1 MKNVNFE
8 EVLLR
13 VSPPRVGEQSLLSF
27 ANVLE
32 SLGEGHVF
40 SLEILSDG
48 GERTLLVRTIY
59 PERVVQQFETH
70 YPGCSVEQLS
80 HAEDPLKFSEGRS
93 GWRHILRPDGDE
105 WLPFQV
111 YDERNELAMA
121 DPFLDVMSSM
131 GQDLHSGEQVVT
143 RVVLEQQPHNWSEE
157 WRAKALSGA
166 GSENQTQIDSNR
178 RDLQEQDRREVQ
190 KGNQRNQSGGG
201 YQRQGNSNPNSMIA
215 GHELMY
221 LLVIGVAAALGI
233 KFALDLWNDGRVVEV
248 IVYGIIGLL
257 CVGVVVF
264 LAWRFDLFGKKKVVN
279 FHDPDEVAVRI
290 SGAAFRVEVQIIALL
305 EGDDGSVRLRAGRL
319 LEGVVSAYRG
329 FDNPLGCR
337 FAVEGLRRLRAGS
350 VQSKEED
357 GVGDRLLVFSD
368 DERNGGKRKK
378 SDAASIVGV
387 REAAAFWHLPGESA
401 EIHSLERSQSKRLSP
416 SIAATAAGCLVGEA
430 WEADGGRRLVFLP
443 REVTASHFFLIART
457 RMGKS
462 TMMAHF
468 AGDRMMEKSEGRNDD
483 ALVVVDPH
491 SDLIHDILERVPAE
505 LVARIVVLDLGN
517 TERAIGINLLD
528 TRVFTNRDM
537 AVEAIVEVAKGVW
550 ENWGGRMENIL
561 VNVMKCLYKA
571 NETLGRRKQMTM
583 LDGLYMLTDENFR
596 YAVLNRVKDPNLI
609 NWWRSSHGGW
619 AEEYGKE
626 PVAPVIT
633 RLTNFSSST
642 VARSILGQRRCTV
655 NLREVIERGDVLLV
669 NSNQSAVGAEVA
681 ALVGASVVKLVETIV
696 SQQGTIVETDTVK
709 RRKVCLIV
717 DGMQT
722 LKGVNFQRMLSELGK
737 FGCVMVMATQ
747 SLTRLDELGLTMRD
761 SILAN
766 VSGMAVFQ
774 VNAVDA
780 ERLLPE
786 LRSPYL
792 EEADVTGLPVHQC
805 YLRMRSDGKVQA
817 PFTMEVLPPFAGD
830 DLALKA
836 IMEGTYGY
844 SRDTD
849 QVIDES
855 NADVEE
861 RVKKFRQDIA
871 KRAGSSERDEADSDK
886 QEPDKGRD
894 AQNGSADEEGDGG
907 QTAGDIP

>member
-1 MKNVNFE
+1 MQTIQSE
-8 EVLLR
+8 EVLLKI
-13 VSPPRVGEQSLLSF
+13 SPPRSGEQSLLSF

-80 HAEDPLKFSEGRS
+80 HAEDPLKFAEGRS
-93 GWRHILRPDGDE
+93 GWRQILRPDGDE

-190 KGNQRNQSGGG
+190 RGSQRNQSGGG
-201 YQRQGNSNPNSMIA
+201 YQKKGNSNPNSMIA
-215 GHELMY
+215 GHELLY

-264 LAWRFDLFGKKKVVN
+264 LAWRVGLFTKKKEVVV
-279 FHDPDEVAVRI
+279 FHDPEQVAVRI
-290 SGAAFRVEVQIIALL
+290 SGSAFRVEVQTLALL
-305 EGDDGSVRLRAGRL
+305 EGDDGSVKLRAARL

-337 FAVEGLRRLRAGS
+337 FAVEGLRRLRAG
-350 VQSKEED
+350 
-357 GVGDRLLVFSD
+357 GVGNKDEDAVGNRLLVFSD
-368 DERNGGKRKK
+368 DERNGGKRAKVEG
-378 SDAASIVGV
+378 SNIVGV
-387 REAAAFWHLPGESA
+387 REAASFWHLPGDTA
-401 EIHSLERSQSKRLSP
+401 EIHSLERSQSKRLNAP
-416 SIAATAAGCLVGEA
+416 NIAVKKGALVGRA
-430 WEADGGRRLVFLP
+430 WEADGGQRLVFLP
-443 REVTASHFFLIART
+443 DDVGENHFFMIAKT

-462 TMMAHF
+462 TMMGHI
-468 AGDRMMEKSEGRNDD
+468 GGERMASKAEGVNAD

-491 SDLIHDILERVPAE
+491 SDLVHDLLKRIPQE
-505 LVARIVVLDLGN
+505 LVDRVVLLDLGDKD
-517 TERAIGINLLD
+517 RSIGVNLLD
-528 TRVFTNRDM
+528 TRVFEDRDK
-537 AVEAIVEVAKGVW
+537 AVEAIIEVAKGTW
-550 ENWGGRMENIL
+550 ENWGTRMENIL
-561 VNVMKCLYKA
+561 MNVMKCLYEA
-571 NETLGRRKQMTM
+571 NRTLGRRKQLTM
-583 LDGLYMLTDENFR
+583 LDGLLMLSDENFR
-596 YAVLNRVKDPNLI
+596 YSVLARVQDPNLI
-609 NWWRSSHGGW
+609 DWWRSAHGGW

-626 PVAPVIT
+626 AVAPVIT
-633 RLTNFSSST
+633 RLSAFSSSV
-642 VARSILGQRRCTV
+642 VARAILGQRRCTV
-655 NLREVIERGDVLLV
+655 NLREVIQRGDVLLV
-669 NSNQSAVGAEVA
+669 NTNQGAVGVEVS
-681 ALVGASVVKLVETIV
+681 ALVGASILKLVDTIV
-696 SQQGTIVETDTVK
+696 TQQGEIVETEDVK
-709 RRKVCLIV
+709 RRRVCVIA
-717 DGMQT
+717 DEMQS

-737 FGCVMVMATQ
+737 FGGVMVMATQ
-747 SLTRLDELGLTMRD
+747 SLSRLDELSMTMRD
-761 SILAN
+761 AILAN
-766 VSGMAVFQ
+766 VAGLAVFQ

-780 ERLLPE
+780 ERIMPE

-792 EEADVTGLPVHQC
+792 EEADVTGLPVHFC
-805 YLRMRSDGKVQA
+805 YMRMRSEGKVQA

-836 IMEGTYGY
+836 IMEGTFGY
-844 SRDTD
+844 SRNTE
-849 QVIDES
+849 QVVSEFNAVVEKRNERFRKDISKRLGSGEQDEDGPPSIDFS
-855 NADVEE
+855 
-861 RVKKFRQDIA
+861 Q
-871 KRAGSSERDEADSDK
+871 
-886 QEPDKGRD
+886 GRP
-894 AQNGSADEEGDGG
+894 GDGG
-907 QTAGDIP
+907 GTDDAEDKPCV

>member
-1 MKNVNFE
+1 MQTVQSE
-8 EVLLR
+8 EVLLKI
-13 VSPPRVGEQSLLSF
+13 SPPRVGEQSLLSF
-27 ANVLE
+27 ANLLE

-40 SLEILSDG
+40 SLEILSDAG
-48 GERTLLVRTIY
+48 DRTLLVRTIY

-80 HAEDPLKFSEGRS
+80 HDEDPLKFAEGRS

-131 GQDLHSGEQVVT
+131 GQDLHAGEQVVT
-143 RVVLEQQPHNWSEE
+143 RVMLEQQPHNWSEE

-166 GSENQTQIDSNR
+166 GSENQVQIDSDR
-178 RDLQEQDRREVQ
+178 RDLQERDRKDSQQGGGRS
-190 KGNQRNQSGGG
+190 QSGGK
-201 YQRQGNSNPNSMIA
+201 QQGNANPNSMVA
-215 GHELMY
+215 GHELIY
-221 LLVIGVAAALGI
+221 FLVVGAALAIAG
-233 KFALDLWNDGRVVEV
+233 KFAIDWWNEGRALEV
-248 IVYGIIGLL
+248 ILYGTAGLL
-257 CVGVVVF
+257 GVLGLAF
-264 LAWRFDLFGKKKVVN
+264 LAWRFGFFGKKKEVAI
-279 FHDPDEVAVRI
+279 FHDPEQVAVRI
-290 SGAAFRVEVQIIALL
+290 SGSAFRVEVQTVALL
-305 EGDDGSVRLRAGRL
+305 EGDDGSVKLRAARL

-337 FAVEGLRRLRAGS
+337 FAVEGLRRLRMG
-350 VQSKEED
+350 VGQSKEED
-357 GVGDRLLVFSD
+357 IIGERLLVFSD
-368 DERNGGKRKK
+368 EERNGGKRAKNEG
-378 SDAASIVGV
+378 SNIVGV

-401 EIHSLERSQSKRLSP
+401 EIHSLERSQSKRLSAP
-416 SIAATAAGCLVGEA
+416 AVAVKAGALVGRA
-430 WEADGGRRLVFLP
+430 WEADGGQRQVLLP
-443 REVTASHFFLIART
+443 YDVGDSHFLMIAKT

-462 TMMAHF
+462 TMMGHI
-468 AGDRMMEKSEGRNDD
+468 AGERMLAKAEGLNDD

-491 SDLIHDILERVPAE
+491 SDLIQDILERVPAE
-505 LVARIVVLDLGN
+505 LVDRVVLLDLGN

-528 TRVFTNRDM
+528 TRVFPDRDK
-537 AVEAIVEVAKGVW
+537 AVEAIVEVAKGIW
-550 ENWGGRMENIL
+550 ENWGNRMENIL
-561 VNVMKCLYKA
+561 VNVMKSLYEA
-571 NETLGRRKQMTM
+571 NRTLGRRKQLTM
-583 LDGLYMLTDENFR
+583 LDGLYLLTDDNFR
-596 YAVLNRVKDPNLI
+596 YAVLNRVSDPNLI
-609 NWWRSSHGGW
+609 DWWRSSHGGW

-626 PVAPVIT
+626 AVAPVIT

-642 VARSILGQRRCTV
+642 VARSILGQRRCTI
-655 NLREVIERGDVLLV
+655 NMREIIEAGDVLLV
-669 NSNQSAVGAEVA
+669 NTNQSAVGVEVS

-717 DGMQT
+717 DEMQT

-737 FGCVMVMATQ
+737 FGGVMVMATQ

-766 VSGMAVFQ
+766 VAGMAVFQ
-774 VNAVDA
+774 VNAIDA

-792 EEADVTGLPVHQC
+792 EEADVTGLPVHHC
-805 YLRMRSDGKVQA
+805 YMRMRSEGKVQA

-830 DLALKA
+830 DLGLRA

-861 RVKKFRQDIA
+861 RVKKFRQDIS
-871 KRAGSSERDEADSDK
+871 KRAGSGERDEADSDNR
-886 QEPDKGRD
+886 EPDKGSD
-894 AQNGSADEEGDGG
+894 SQTGSADEEGDEG
-907 QTAGDIP
+907 QTAG

>member
-1 MKNVNFE
+1 MQTIQSE
-8 EVLLR
+8 EVLLKI
-13 VSPPRVGEQSLLSF
+13 SPPRVGEQSLLSF
-27 ANVLE
+27 ANLLE

-40 SLEILSDG
+40 SLEILSDAG
-48 GERTLLVRTIY
+48 DTSLLVRTIY
-59 PERVVQQFETH
+59 PERVVQQFESH

-80 HAEDPLKFSEGRS
+80 ADEDPLKFAQGRS
-93 GWRHILRPDGDE
+93 GWRRILRPDGDE

-143 RVVLEQQPHNWSEE
+143 RVMLEQQPHNWSEE

-166 GSENQTQIDSNR
+166 GSENQLQIDSDR
-178 RDLQEQDRREVQ
+178 RDLQERDRKDSQQGNSSSQ
-190 KGNQRNQSGGG
+190 KGGNQN
-201 YQRQGNSNPNSMIA
+201 QGNSNPNSMIA
-215 GHELMY
+215 GHEVMY
-221 LLVIGVAAALGI
+221 FLVVGVALALAG
-233 KFALDLWNDGRVVEV
+233 KFAMDWWNDGRVFEV
-248 IVYGIIGLL
+248 IIYGSVGLI
-257 CVGVVVF
+257 CVLVVAF
-264 LAWRFDLFGKKKVVN
+264 LAWRFGVFGKKKEISI
-279 FHDPDEVAVRI
+279 FHDPEQVAVRI
-290 SGAAFRVEVQIIALL
+290 SGSAFRVEVQTLALL
-305 EGDDGSVRLRAGRL
+305 EGDDGSVKLRAARL

-337 FAVEGLRRLRAGS
+337 FAVEGLKRLRAGA
-350 VQSKEED
+350 VQSKDED
-357 GVGDRLLVFSD
+357 SVGDRLLAFSD
-368 DERNGGKRKK
+368 DERNGGKGAK
-378 SDAASIVGV
+378 SDGSSIVGV

-416 SIAATAAGCLVGEA
+416 SIAATGSGCLVGEA

-443 REVTASHFFLIART
+443 PEVTGSHFFLIAKT

-462 TMMAHF
+462 TMLAHF
-468 AGDRMMEKSEGRNDD
+468 AGERMVAKAEGLNED

-491 SDLIHDILERVPAE
+491 SDLINDILERVPAE
-505 LVARIVVLDLGN
+505 IVDRVVVLDLGSQ
-517 TERAIGINLLD
+517 ERAIGINLLD

-537 AVEAIVEVAKGVW
+537 AVEAIVEVAKGIW
-550 ENWGGRMENIL
+550 ENWGNRMENIL
-561 VNVMKCLYKA
+561 VNVMKSLYEA
-571 NETLGRRKQMTM
+571 NLTLGRRKQLTM
-583 LDGLYMLTDENFR
+583 LDGLYMLTDDNFR
-596 YAVLNRVKDPNLI
+596 YAVLNRVSDPNLI
-609 NWWRSSHGGW
+609 FWWRSSHGGW
-619 AEEYGKE
+619 AEEYGRE
-626 PVAPVIT
+626 AVAPVIT

-642 VARSILGQRRCTV
+642 VARSILGQRRCTI
-655 NLREVIERGDVLLV
+655 NLKEIIEAGDVLLV
-669 NSNQSAVGAEVA
+669 NTNQSAVGVEVS

-717 DGMQT
+717 DEMQT

-737 FGCVMVMATQ
+737 FGGVMVMATQ
-747 SLTRLDELGLTMRD
+747 SLSRLDELGLTMRD

-766 VSGMAVFQ
+766 VAGMAVFQ

-805 YLRMRSDGKVQA
+805 YMRMRSDGKVQA

-844 SRDTD
+844 SRDTT
-849 QVIDES
+849 QVIAES
-855 NADVEE
+855 SADVEE
-861 RVKKFRQDIA
+861 RVKTFRQDIA
-871 KRAGSSERDEADSDK
+871 RRAGSSERDQADSDK

-894 AQNGSADEEGDGG
+894 AQNRSADEEGDEG

>member
-1 MKNVNFE
+1 MQTIQYE

-13 VSPPRVGEQSLLSF
+13 VSPPRSGERSLLSF
-27 ANVLE
+27 ENVLE
-32 SLGEGHVF
+32 SLGEGHIF
-40 SLEILSDG
+40 SLEIMNMN
-48 GERTLLVRTIY
+48 GETSLLVRTIY
-59 PERVVQQFETH
+59 PERVVQQLESH
-70 YPGCSVEQLS
+70 YPGCSVEQLDAS
-80 HAEDPLKFSEGRS
+80 QDPLKMREGRS
-93 GWRHILRPDGDE
+93 GWRHILKPDGDE

-131 GQDLHSGEQVVT
+131 RQDLHGGEQVVT
-143 RVVLEQQPHNWSEE
+143 RVVLQQQPHDWSEA

-166 GSENQTQIDSNR
+166 GSENQGLIDK
-178 RDLQEQDRREVQ
+178 ERREQ
-190 KGNQRNQSGGG
+190 QDKDRKEMEKGRVTQQSHTVT
-201 YQRQGNSNPNSMIA
+201 QGNANPNSMIA
-215 GHELMY
+215 GHEVMY
-221 LLVIGVAAALGI
+221 FIVIAAIVAIVG
-233 KFALDLWNDGRVVEV
+233 KFALDWWNDGRIIEV
-248 IVYGIIGLL
+248 IVYGVVGLG
-257 CVGVVVF
+257 CVLILGF
-264 LAWRFDLFGKKKVVN
+264 LAWRFGLFEKKEVVS
-279 FHDPDEVAVRI
+279 FHEPEQVAVRI
-290 SGAAFRVEVQIIALL
+290 SGSAFRVEVQTLALL
-305 EGDDGSVRLRAGRL
+305 EDSDGSVRLRAVRL

-337 FAVEGLRRLRAGS
+337 FAVEGLKRLRAGA
-350 VQSKEED
+350 VQSKDED
-357 GVGDRLLVFSD
+357 GVGERLLVFSD

-378 SDAASIVGV
+378 SDAAGIVGV

-416 SIAATAAGCLVGEA
+416 SIAATGSGCLVGEA

-443 REVTASHFFLIART
+443 PEVTGSHFFLIART

-468 AGDRMMEKSEGRNDD
+468 AGDRMMEKAEGRNDD

-505 LVARIVVLDLGN
+505 LVDRVVVLDLGSQ
-517 TERAIGINLLD
+517 ERAIGINLLD

-537 AVEAIVEVAKGVW
+537 AAEAIVEVAKGIW

-561 VNVMKCLYKA
+561 SNVMKSLYEA
-571 NETLGRRKQMTM
+571 NLTLGRRKQLTM
-583 LDGLYMLTDENFR
+583 LDGLYMLTDDNFR
-596 YAVLNRVKDPNLI
+596 YAVLNRVSDPNLI
-609 NWWRSSHGGW
+609 DWWRSSHGGW
-619 AEEYGKE
+619 AEEYGRQA
-626 PVAPVIT
+626 VAPVIT

-642 VARSILGQRRCTV
+642 VARSILGQRRCTI
-655 NLREVIERGDVLLV
+655 NLKEIIEAGDVLLV
-669 NSNQSAVGAEVA
+669 NTNQSAVGAEVS

-696 SQQGTIVETDTVK
+696 SQQGKIVETDTVK

-717 DGMQT
+717 DELQT

-737 FGCVMVMATQ
+737 FGGVMVMATQ
-747 SLTRLDELGLTMRD
+747 SLSRLDELGLTMRD

-766 VSGMAVFQ
+766 IAGLAVFQ

-805 YLRMRSDGKVQA
+805 YMRMRSDGKVQA

-849 QVIDES
+849 QVITES

-861 RVKKFRQDIA
+861 RVKTFRQDIA
-871 KRAGSSERDEADSDK
+871 KRAGSGERDEADSDK
-886 QEPDKGRD
+886 QEPDKGRG
-894 AQNGSADEEGDGG
+894 AEPLS
-907 QTAGDIP
+907 

>member
-1 MKNVNFE
+1 MGKITHE

-13 VSPPRVGEQSLLSF
+13 ISPPRVGEQSLLSF
-27 ANVLE
+27 ENVLE

-40 SLEILSDG
+40 SLEILSDAG
-48 GERTLLVRTIY
+48 DRTLLVRTIY

-190 KGNQRNQSGGG
+190 KGSQRNQSGGG

-264 LAWRFDLFGKKKVVN
+264 LAWRFGLFAKKKEVVA
-279 FHDPDEVAVRI
+279 FHDPEQVAVRI
-290 SGAAFRVEVQIIALL
+290 SGAAFRVEVQTIALL
-305 EGDDGSVRLRAGRL
+305 EGDDGSVKLRATRL
-319 LEGVVSAYRG
+319 LEGVISAYRG

-337 FAVEGLRRLRAGS
+337 FAVEGLRRLRSGTVNDKS
-350 VQSKEED
+350 ED
-357 GVGDRLLVFSD
+357 GIGNRLLVFSE
-368 DERNGGKRKK
+368 DERNGGKKAK
-378 SDAASIVGV
+378 ELGASVVGV

-416 SIAATAAGCLVGEA
+416 SIAATGSGCLVGEA

-443 REVTASHFFLIART
+443 PEVTGSHFFLIAKT

-462 TMMAHF
+462 TMLAHF
-468 AGDRMMEKSEGRNDD
+468 AGERMVAKAEGLNED

-491 SDLIHDILERVPAE
+491 SDLINDILERVPAE
-505 LVARIVVLDLGN
+505 LVDRVVLLDLGN

-528 TRVFTNRDM
+528 TRVFPDRDK
-537 AVEAIVEVAKGVW
+537 AVEAIVEVAKGIW
-550 ENWGGRMENIL
+550 ENWGNRMENIL
-561 VNVMKCLYKA
+561 VNVLKCLYEA
-571 NETLGRRKQMTM
+571 NETLGRRKQLTL
-583 LDGLYMLTDENFR
+583 LDGLNMLTDDNFR

-626 PVAPVIT
+626 AVAPVIT
-633 RLTNFSSST
+633 RLTNFSTST
-642 VARSILGQRRCTV
+642 VARSILGQRRCTID
-655 NLREVIERGDVLLV
+655 LKEIIEAGDVLLV
-669 NSNQSAVGAEVA
+669 NTNQSAVGAEVA
-681 ALVGASVVKLVETIV
+681 ALVGASVVKLVETVV

-717 DGMQT
+717 DEMQT

-737 FGCVMVMATQ
+737 FGGVMVMATQ
-747 SLTRLDELGLTMRD
+747 SLSRLDELGLTMRD

-766 VSGMAVFQ
+766 VAGMAVFQ
-774 VNAVDA
+774 VNAIDA

-792 EEADVTGLPVHQC
+792 EEADVTGLPVHHC
-805 YLRMRSDGKVQA
+805 YMRMRSDGKVQA
-817 PFTMEVLPPFAGD
+817 PFMMEVLPPFAGD

-836 IMEGTYGY
+836 IMEGIVGY
-844 SRDTD
+844 SRDTT
-849 QVIDES
+849 QVITES

-861 RVKKFRQDIA
+861 RVKKFRDDIA
-871 KRAGSSERDEADSDK
+871 KRAGSGERDAADSAK
-886 QEPDKGRD
+886 WEPDKGRG
-894 AQNGSADEEGDGG
+894 AEPLS
-907 QTAGDIP
+907 

>member
-1 MKNVNFE
+1 MQTIQYE

-13 VSPPRVGEQSLLSF
+13 VSPPRSGERSLLSF
-27 ANVLE
+27 ENVLE
-32 SLGEGHVF
+32 SLGEGHIF
-40 SLEILSDG
+40 SLEIMNMN
-48 GERTLLVRTIY
+48 GETSLLVRTIY
-59 PERVVQQFETH
+59 PERVVQQLESH
-70 YPGCSVEQLS
+70 YPGCSVEQLDAS
-80 HAEDPLKFSEGRS
+80 QDPLKMREGRS
-93 GWRHILRPDGDE
+93 GWRHILKPDGDE

-131 GQDLHSGEQVVT
+131 RQDLHGGEQVVT
-143 RVVLEQQPHNWSEE
+143 RVVLQQQPHDWSEA

-166 GSENQTQIDSNR
+166 GSENQGQIDKER
-178 RDLQEQDRREVQ
+178 REQQEQDRKEMQ
-190 KGNQRNQSGGG
+190 KGQRSTQQSHTVT
-201 YQRQGNSNPNSMIA
+201 QGNANPNSMIA

-221 LLVIGVAAALGI
+221 FIVIGAILAIVG
-233 KFALDLWNDGRVVEV
+233 KFVFDWWNDGRIIEV
-248 IVYGIIGLL
+248 IVYGVAGLG
-257 CVGVVVF
+257 CVLILGF
-264 LAWRFDLFGKKKVVN
+264 LAWRFGLFDKKETVS

-290 SGAAFRVEVQIIALL
+290 SGSAFRVEVQTLALL
-305 EGDDGSVRLRAGRL
+305 EGGDGSVRLRAVRL

-337 FAVEGLRRLRAGS
+337 FAVEGLKRLRAGA
-350 VQSKEED
+350 VQSKDED
-357 GVGDRLLVFSD
+357 GVGERLLVFSD

-378 SDAASIVGV
+378 SDAAGIVGV

-416 SIAATAAGCLVGEA
+416 SIAATGSGCLVGEA

-443 REVTASHFFLIART
+443 PEVTGSHFFLIART

-468 AGDRMMEKSEGRNDD
+468 AGDRMMEKAEGRNDD

-505 LVARIVVLDLGN
+505 LVDRVVVLDLGN

-528 TRVFTNRDM
+528 TRVFTNRDL
-537 AVEAIVEVAKGVW
+537 AVEAIVEVAKGIW

-561 VNVMKCLYKA
+561 SNVMKCLYEA

-619 AEEYGKE
+619 AEEYGRE
-626 PVAPVIT
+626 ALAPVIT
-633 RLTNFSSST
+633 RLTNFSSSV

-669 NSNQSAVGAEVA
+669 NTNQSVVGVEVS

-696 SQQGTIVETDTVK
+696 SQQGTIVETETLK
-709 RRKVCLIV
+709 RRGVCLIV
-717 DGMQT
+717 DELQT
-722 LKGVNFQRMLSELGK
+722 LRGVNFQRMLSELGK

-747 SLTRLDELGLTMRD
+747 SLSRLDELGLTMRD

-766 VSGMAVFQ
+766 VAGMAVFQ

-805 YLRMRSDGKVQA
+805 YLRMRSEGKVQA

-830 DLALKA
+830 DLGLRA

-861 RVKKFRQDIA
+861 RVKKFRQDIS
-871 KRAGSSERDEADSDK
+871 KRAGSGERDEADSDK
-886 QEPDKGRD
+886 QEPDKGRG
-894 AQNGSADEEGDGG
+894 AEPLS
-907 QTAGDIP
+907 

>member
-1 MKNVNFE
+1 MQTIQYE

-13 VSPPRVGEQSLLSF
+13 VSPPRSGERSLLSF
-27 ANVLE
+27 ENVLE
-32 SLGEGHVF
+32 SLGEGHIF
-40 SLEILSDG
+40 SLEIMNMN
-48 GERTLLVRTIY
+48 GETSLLVRTIY
-59 PERVVQQFETH
+59 PERVVQQLESH
-70 YPGCSVEQLS
+70 YPGCSVEQLDAS
-80 HAEDPLKFSEGRS
+80 QDPLKMREGCS
-93 GWRHILRPDGDE
+93 GWRHILKPDGDE

-131 GQDLHSGEQVVT
+131 RQDLHGGEQVVT
-143 RVVLEQQPHNWSEE
+143 RVVLQQQPHDWSEA

-166 GSENQTQIDSNR
+166 GSENQGQIDKER
-178 RDLQEQDRREVQ
+178 REQQEQDRKEMQ
-190 KGNQRNQSGGG
+190 KGQRSTQ
-201 YQRQGNSNPNSMIA
+201 QLHTVTQGNANPNSMIA
-215 GHELMY
+215 GHEVMY
-221 LLVIGVAAALGI
+221 FIVIAAIVAIVG
-233 KFALDLWNDGRVVEV
+233 KFALDWWNDGRIIEV
-248 IVYGIIGLL
+248 IVYGVVGLG
-257 CVGVVVF
+257 CVLILGF
-264 LAWRFDLFGKKKVVN
+264 LAWRFGLFEKKDVAS
-279 FHDPDEVAVRI
+279 FHDPEQVAVRI
-290 SGAAFRVEVQIIALL
+290 SGAAFRVEVQTLALL
-305 EGDDGSVRLRAGRL
+305 EGDDGSVKLRAGRL

-337 FAVEGLRRLRAGS
+337 FAVEGLKRLRAGA
-350 VQSKEED
+350 VQSKDED
-357 GVGDRLLVFSD
+357 GVGERLLVFSD
-368 DERNGGKRKK
+368 DEGNGGKRKK
-378 SDAASIVGV
+378 SDAAGIVGV

-416 SIAATAAGCLVGEA
+416 SIAATGSGCLVGEA

-443 REVTASHFFLIART
+443 PEVTGSHFFLIAKT

-462 TMMAHF
+462 TMLAHF
-468 AGDRMMEKSEGRNDD
+468 AGERMVAKAEGLNED

-491 SDLIHDILERVPAE
+491 SDLINDILERVPAE
-505 LVARIVVLDLGN
+505 LVDRVVLLDLGN

-528 TRVFTNRDM
+528 TRVFPDRDK
-537 AVEAIVEVAKGVW
+537 AVEAIVEVAKGIW
-550 ENWGGRMENIL
+550 ENWGNRMENIL
-561 VNVMKCLYKA
+561 VNVMKSLYEA
-571 NETLGRRKQMTM
+571 NLTLGRRKQLTM
-583 LDGLYMLTDENFR
+583 LDGLYMLTDDNFR
-596 YAVLNRVKDPNLI
+596 YAVLNRVSDPNLI
-609 NWWRSSHGGW
+609 FWWRSSHGGW
-619 AEEYGKE
+619 AEEYGRE
-626 PVAPVIT
+626 AVAPVIT

-642 VARSILGQRRCTV
+642 VARSILGQRRCTI
-655 NLREVIERGDVLLV
+655 NLKEIIEAGDVLLV
-669 NSNQSAVGAEVA
+669 NTNQSAVGVEVS

-717 DGMQT
+717 DEMQT

-737 FGCVMVMATQ
+737 FGGVMVMATQ
-747 SLTRLDELGLTMRD
+747 SLSRLDELGLTMRD

-766 VSGMAVFQ
+766 VAGMAVFQ
-774 VNAVDA
+774 VNAIDA

-792 EEADVTGLPVHQC
+792 EEADVTGLPVHHC
-805 YLRMRSDGKVQA
+805 YMRMRSEGKVQA

-844 SRDTD
+844 SRDTT
-849 QVIDES
+849 QVITES

-871 KRAGSSERDEADSDK
+871 KRAGSSERDQADSDK